1 MARLLSLVT
10 ALVLTAGSVAAQ
22 QRELIFTLYGGGA
35 DHLADLAKSPP
46 AWFMPGYAVGASVG
60 WQLNGSFAVHGDFMY
75 TRNPVERRTTPGTVN
90 ATFSGADVNRFYY
103 GVHAE
108 FRSDIGT
115 GVVPYVFAGGGAV
128 TIDQLGIDQFRPTTR
143 PAAMFGGGL
152 FYNIKPTAFD
162 FVGEIKG
169 LTYRWNMA
177 GFNRT
182 MVDVTYTAGVS
193 YRLAF

>member
-1 MARLLSLVT
+1 MRRP
-10 ALVLTAGSVAAQ
+10 ALVAFLWLLALPLAAQ

-60 WQLNGSFAVHGDFMY
+60 WQLNSSFAVHGDFMY
-75 TRNPVERRTTPGTVN
+75 TRNPVERRSALGAVN
-90 ATFSGADVNRFYY
+90 TTFSGADVNRFYY
-103 GVHAE
+103 GAHAE
-108 FRSDIGT
+108 FRRDIGT
-115 GVVPYVFAGGGAV
+115 GVVPYLFAGGGAV
-128 TIDQLGIDQFRPTTR
+128 TIDQLGIDQFRPATR
-143 PAAMFGGGL
+143 PAVMFGGGL

-177 GFNRT
+177 GFNRI
-182 MVDVTYTAGVS
+182 MLDVTYTAGVS
-193 YRLAF
+193 YRLGF